1 MHIDAKRPMSI
12 WALGRFF
19 TFRSQQKYISTALL
33 LRQIK
38 EDEIEKKFWDAMPK
52 EKAHFVAGKWKE
64 RTVGRRAAKQEVERI
79 QEELKVG
86 QRQCVFLW
94 EGSVGQGQSD
104 GDLWL

>member
-1 MHIDAKRPMSI
+1 
-12 WALGRFF
+12 
-19 TFRSQQKYISTALL
+19 
-33 LRQIK
+33 
-38 EDEIEKKFWDAMPK
+38 MPE

-64 RTVGRRAAKQEVERI
+64 KTGDRRAAKQEVERI

-86 QRQCVFLW
+86 QRPCVFLW